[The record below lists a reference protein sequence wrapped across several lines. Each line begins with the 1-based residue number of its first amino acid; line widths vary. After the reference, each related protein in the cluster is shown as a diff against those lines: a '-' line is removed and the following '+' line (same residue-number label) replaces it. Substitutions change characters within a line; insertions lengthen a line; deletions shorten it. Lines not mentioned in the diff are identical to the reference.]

1 MAGGH
6 RSAVHPAVV
15 VAMTIHDIEL
25 ICRDWLTL
33 DEVAAVL
40 GGSAESIR
48 AVARTYGI
56 EALGYP
62 ATWKSLHTI
71 WVPKAGFINWYYHHA
86 EVRSY
91 GQDRQSDG

>member
-1 MAGGH
+1 
-6 RSAVHPAVV
+6 
-15 VAMTIHDIEL
+15 MTIHDIEL

-48 AVARTYGI
+48 AVARRHGLS
-56 EALGYP
+56 ALGYP
-62 ATWKSLHTI
+62 ATWASEHTI
-71 WVPKAGFINWYYHHA
+71 KVPRAGFINWYYHSQ
-86 EVRSY
+86 EVRGI